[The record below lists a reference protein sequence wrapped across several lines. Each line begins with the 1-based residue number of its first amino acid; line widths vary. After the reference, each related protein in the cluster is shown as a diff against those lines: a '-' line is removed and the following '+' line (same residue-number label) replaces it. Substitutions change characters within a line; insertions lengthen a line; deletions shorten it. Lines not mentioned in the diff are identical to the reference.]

1 LTTVAVFVIIAFRL
15 SRAAV
20 SLRGSIFMSG
30 GLMKLLS
37 MKRENENRAGLVI
50 GDEVLDV
57 RAYLIQDRPAA
68 EGEAHEPA
76 RRYQDALDLYRY
88 GVEKLA
94 AIVSDIDGDQK
105 RADACRDAGVLV
117 PLHSVDL
124 NPPVLVPG
132 KILAVGLNYAAHAA
146 EQNIKPPEKPL
157 VFSKNV
163 TALSAPNQVIQLP
176 RASDQVD
183 YEAEL
188 AFVIGREA
196 KSVSAEQAFEYIAGY
211 TIMNDVTARDL
222 QAHEKQWARAKGL
235 DTFAPCGPWL
245 VTRDELGDP
254 HALDI
259 ELRLNGELR
268 QQSNTSDLIF
278 KIPQLVEFISQ
289 DLTLRPGDII
299 STGTPSGVGVFMNPP
314 VYLQDGDQIAIRLA
328 GIGELHN
335 SVRGRAA
342 GD

>member
-1 LTTVAVFVIIAFRL
+1 
-15 SRAAV
+15 
-20 SLRGSIFMSG
+20 
-30 GLMKLLS
+30 MKLLS
-37 MKRENENRAGLVI
+37 MKRDNENRAGLVI
-50 GDEVLDV
+50 GNEVLDV
-57 RAYLIQDRPAA
+57 RAYTMPDDPAA
-68 EGEAHEPA
+68 ERERFERAEP
-76 RRYQDALDLYRY
+76 YKDALDLYLY
-88 GVEKLA
+88 GVENLA
-94 AIVSDIDGDQK
+94 AIIADIDSDQR
-105 RADACRDAGVLV
+105 RADAYREAGLLL
-117 PLHSVDL
+117 PLDTVEL
-124 NPPVLVPG
+124 NPPVLAPG

-146 EQNIKPPEKPL
+146 EQNIKPPEHPL

-163 TALSAPNQVIQLP
+163 TALLAPNKAIQLP
-176 RASDQVD
+176 HASDQVD

-196 KSVSAEQAFEYIAGY
+196 RSVSAEKAFDYIAGY
-211 TIMNDVTARDL
+211 MIMNDVTARDL
-222 QAHEKQWARAKGL
+222 QAREKQWVRAKGL

-245 VTRDELGDP
+245 VTPDEISDP

-268 QQSNTSDLIF
+268 QHSNTSDLIF

-314 VYLQDGDQIAIRLA
+314 VYLQDGDQIDIRLA

-335 SVRGRAA
+335 SVQGRAA
-342 GD
+342 SR

>member
-1 LTTVAVFVIIAFRL
+1 
-15 SRAAV
+15 
-20 SLRGSIFMSG
+20 
-30 GLMKLLS
+30 MKLLS
-37 MKRENENRAGLVI
+37 MKIADANRAGIVI
-50 GDEVLDV
+50 GDEALDV
-57 RAYLIQDRPAA
+57 SAYADNTGGTFWRTPQ
-68 EGEAHEPA
+68 EPVHFPFE
-76 RRYQDALDLYRY
+76 DALDLYRL
-88 GVEKLA
+88 GIDHLA
-94 AIVSDIDGDQK
+94 EIVSLFETDQSLADEC
-105 RADACRDAGVLV
+105 RAAGKLL
-117 PLHSVDL
+117 PINSIKL
-124 NPPVLVPG
+124 NPPVLAPG

-163 TALSAPNQVIQLP
+163 TALLAPNEAIQLP
-176 RASDQVD
+176 YASDQVD

-188 AFVIGREA
+188 AFVIGKEA
-196 KSVSAEQAFEYIAGY
+196 RSVSADQAFDYIAGY
-211 TIMNDVTARDL
+211 MIMNDVTARDL
-222 QAHEKQWARAKGL
+222 QAREKQWVRAKGL

-245 VTRDELGDP
+245 VTPDELGDP

-278 KIPQLVEFISQ
+278 KIPQLIEFISQ

-314 VYLQDGDQIAIRLA
+314 VYLQAGDQIDITLA
-328 GIGELHN
+328 GIGELRN
-335 SVRGRAA
+335 PVQGRAS